1 MTPSDI
7 NTILVELGRIATKL
21 DAQQEALTEIR
32 SEVKKTNGRVT
43 ELEGREQVDKA
54 LINQRQQRDQ
64 QYRERIARWVAPAV
78 IGFLVVIGSAATVA
92 LLNLDKL

>member
-43 ELEGREQVDKA
+43 ELEGREKVDRA
-54 LINQRQQRDQ
+54 RLDE
-64 QYRERIARWVAPAV
+64 REHIQKHRREIRSEWIRPV
-78 IGFLVVIGSAATVA
+78 IVGILVLAIGATTVA
-92 LLNLDKL
+92 LLNIDKL

>member
-43 ELEGREQVDKA
+43 ELEGREKVDRA
-54 LINQRQQRDQ
+54 RLDE
-64 QYRERIARWVAPAV
+64 REHIEKHRREIRSEWIRPV
-78 IGFLVVIGSAATVA
+78 IVGILVLAIGATTVA
-92 LLNLDKL
+92 LLNIDKL